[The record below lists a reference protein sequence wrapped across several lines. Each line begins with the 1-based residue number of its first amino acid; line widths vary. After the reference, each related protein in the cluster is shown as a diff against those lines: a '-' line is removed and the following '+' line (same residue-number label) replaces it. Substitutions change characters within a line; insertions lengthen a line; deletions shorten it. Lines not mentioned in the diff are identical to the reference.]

1 MILKHRLLEKY
12 DAYTFRI
19 PVHSRDK
26 VLVKAGDTVTEGADL
41 YIRKGNNAKHSFYIP
56 DQLNCSLDTA
66 IRFITCIDG
75 EFVNEGDVLAE
86 KTSSGGLTVKRLISL
101 SNGIVDLT
109 RIKLGYIDVLGE
121 EQEAL
126 IKSNFKAEILDVNPL
141 EGITIKA
148 SALALDLLS
157 VSSAERVL
165 LAGEF
170 VTLNM
175 GKDIKLKGE
184 ESSYEGKIVFV
195 GKHLH
200 ASLLRDLFEKG
211 AKFVLTYSMDYQDF
225 RNQGLPIGLIGG
237 FGEMYSGG
245 NLLGMLSDLNGSYA
259 VIDFDESQI
268 FFLKETKKLNTT
280 ESVFVKNLV
289 GSKIVSRTLGSY
301 GMTGE
306 IMGVEG
312 SSYVTVE
319 WEHGGRSVT
328 NIGSLEFVSYQ
339 V

>member
-12 DAYTFRI
+12 DTYTFRI
-19 PVHSRDK
+19 PVSSRDK
-26 VLVKAGDTVTEGADL
+26 VMVKAGDTVKEGMDL
-41 YIRKGNNAKHSFYIP
+41 YLRKGNNARHSFYLP
-56 DQLNCSLDTA
+56 DQLRCSLDTVMHYV
-66 IRFITCIDG
+66 TCIDG

-86 KTSSGGLTVKRLISL
+86 KTTAGGLTVKKLISP

-109 RIKLGYIDVLGE
+109 RTKSGYIDVLGE
-121 EQEAL
+121 EHEAL
-126 IKSNFKAEILDVNPL
+126 IKSSFCAEILDVNPF
-141 EGITIKA
+141 EGITLKT

-175 GKDIKLKGE
+175 GGRDIKLKGDE
-184 ESSYEGKIVFV
+184 ASYEGKIVFV

-200 ASLLRDLFEKG
+200 SSLLRDLFEKG

-237 FGEMYSGG
+237 FGEIYSGEG
-245 NLLGMLSDLNGSYA
+245 LLKMLAELNGSYA
-259 VIDFDESQI
+259 IVDFDESQL
-268 FFLKETKKLNTT
+268 FFLKETKKTNTK

-289 GSKIVSRTLGSY
+289 GSKIVSHTLGSY
-301 GMTGE
+301 GMAGE
-306 IMGVEG
+306 IMSTEG

-319 WEHGGRSVT
+319 WEHGGRSVI
-328 NIGSLEFVSYQ
+328 NLGSLEFVSY
-339 V
+339 